1 MAINQVNANN
11 YAYQVISNTQNQRVA
26 RQNLFEKPALN
37 DKVKQEA
44 KTVEYQEKYST
55 KADEESFAQVS
66 QEYMQRKPQS
76 TQIFAY
82 NQVQNQDKR
91 EQIRNMV
98 GISVYA

>member
-44 KTVEYQEKYST
+44 KTVE
-55 KADEESFAQVS
+55 
-66 QEYMQRKPQS
+66 
-76 TQIFAY
+76 
-82 NQVQNQDKR
+82 
-91 EQIRNMV
+91 
-98 GISVYA
+98 

>member
-37 DKVKQEA
+37 DKVKQET

-66 QEYMQRKPQS
+66 QEYMQHKPQS

-91 EQIRNMV
+91 EQIQNMV